1 MSPSPSA
8 TTYDIKIDNSALN
21 EYGFTKFSLP
31 FDGKGN
37 NNSSNTTMM
46 TLWHEDRSKIMH
58 CHFYKSDLDRTVK
71 SLEDKLLSSD
81 ESIDYSIARSLV
93 TYFRNECLLLRE
105 DKTSGF
111 FNGNG
116 NNGNGKRS
124 RKSSSKSDR
133 KQQEEEQQHDGQHQ
147 SFFFQIPSKLKKH
160 NISKITKEGSTILI
174 KMNGKAVRF
183 DIEPKWSKTIANFEK
198 QAKGLGINDQK
209 LKQEII
215 FYLSEQWL
223 KLLSENGNGHTSSNT
238 TTGEQHN
245 GNNNGRTAFLL

>member
-1 MSPSPSA
+1 MYFQNSNGEDSSKLA
-8 TTYDIKIDNSALN
+8 MNNITKDIEINDPAL
-21 EYGFTKFSLP
+21 EGFGFTKFMLP
-31 FDGKGN
+31 LNDN

-147 SFFFQIPSKLKKH
+147 SFFFQIPPKLKKH
-160 NISKITKEGSTILI
+160 NISKIAKEGSTILI
-174 KMNGKAVRF
+174 KMNGKAIRF

-223 KLLSENGNGHTSSNT
+223 KLLSENGNGHT
-238 TTGEQHN
+238 
-245 GNNNGRTAFLL
+245 L